1 MTNDDSVLTTYLK
14 EINKIPLLSRD
25 EENELALRASKG
37 DKEAKKRL
45 VNANLRF
52 VVSVA
57 KKYRNLGMDL
67 SDLISEGNI
76 GLMTAVDRFDPE
88 KGFHFISYAVWWIRQ
103 SIIKAISD
111 KSRTIRLPAN
121 KITDMLR
128 IEKSARHV
136 DNTMSE
142 NQRVSKIAKSL
153 GMEKKYV
160 YEMLSISDDIYSL
173 DAPISDSNSAGSVLG
188 DFVEEDRY
196 AAPEENAIEECM
208 KEDLSNTLST
218 LQSREAS
225 VLRMRY
231 GLDGR
236 KPLSLEEIGKKY
248 NLSKER
254 IRQIEMFAINRMRSP
269 FRATRLESYVA

>member
-25 EENELALRASKG
+25 EESELALRASKG

-128 IEKSARHV
+128 IENR
-136 DNTMSE
+136 
-142 NQRVSKIAKSL
+142 R
-153 GMEKKYV
+153 
-160 YEMLSISDDIYSL
+160 YEPVRRCEQKWGQVRFY
-173 DAPISDSNSAGSVLG
+173 
-188 DFVEEDRY
+188 R
-196 AAPEENAIEECM
+196 
-208 KEDLSNTLST
+208 
-218 LQSREAS
+218 SRS
-225 VLRMRY
+225 CR
-231 GLDGR
+231 
-236 KPLSLEEIGKKY
+236 
-248 NLSKER
+248 
-254 IRQIEMFAINRMRSP
+254 
-269 FRATRLESYVA
+269 

>member
-25 EENELALRASKG
+25 EESELALRASKG

-173 DAPISDSNSAGSVLG
+173 DAPISDSNSSGSVLG

-196 AAPEENAIEECM
+196 AAPEENAIEKCM